1 MTLQGMDEE
10 KVFTADMRANTA
22 RDIWKSPEQR
32 ERSRLSTAYK
42 LWLGQGVEER
52 ERDTDT
58 EYEHIKNS
66 RVLRIMSS
74 CGKGTGGKVGY

>member
-1 MTLQGMDEE
+1 MVKG
-10 KVFTADMRANTA
+10 KVFIIDNRERTA
-22 RDIWKSPEQR
+22 RGLWKSPEQR